1 MVILHYENFTIFH
14 ESSDTRVASKRKIK
28 RTSCSGITS
37 TGSIPSLR
45 IGEFRPT
52 RRALPPY
59 TTSPPQNRRR
69 IHRARAP
76 RAYFSVHTI
85 IVGGSAD
92 AIEYEPVRSPR
103 GKSLLFFP
111 SSTSTSSSSI
121 ARSPP
126 PRGAALLTSMLASPL
141 RIYHSFFSLERSL
154 ESLPLRPPGIAHPEI
169 SSALADFLRHAPL
182 DMSVA
187 TRRGNLLS
195 FRTNSG

>member
-1 MVILHYENFTIFH
+1 MVALHYENFTIFY
-14 ESSDTRVASKRKIK
+14 ESSDTRMVSKGKIK

-111 SSTSTSSSSI
+111 SSTFTSSSSI

>member
-1 MVILHYENFTIFH
+1 MVILYYENFTIFH
-14 ESSDTRVASKRKIK
+14 ESGDMRVASKGKIK